1 MKKLLWFIIILFIA
15 CAHFAPADL
24 DEYESSIAEEKAAVI
39 YERGNTYFKEKAY
52 SNAINEFKKVIDKYK
67 NTEAYEPAL
76 YLIAF
81 SYFKLDKFKSA
92 GSLGEKFIKEFPN
105 SPYCLNATSLAGE
118 SYFQLGKDYKA
129 AYYLTKFYTQTKDST
144 KQKKAFDRIIKIL
157 PELSIKQLEKI
168 HRIFMADAIDEH
180 ILYNLAQ
187 IEAREGKKK
196 EAERDFN
203 LLLRRFPNTQYTF
216 EVEEYK
222 RFIGL
227 GTTTGRA
234 GILLSL
240 TGEYTNYGQ
249 ELLEIIKI
257 FNKKKNLPFSI
268 HYLDTKSDPIEAT
281 IAAAKLIDD
290 IHVDFLI
297 APIRLIEAFGVCGL
311 AYGKGIPVI
320 LPMTSEPKF
329 ETLPYIFT
337 AGQSDEE
344 QAKAIALYSMYDLGI
359 RKFAILYPDIAKYK
373 GVADFFAKEII
384 KNNREVVSM
393 VSFQPDSITLKWETE
408 TIEEKSPEAIFLP
421 MDKDMIIN
429 SAPQIA
435 YYGLEHIQLL
445 GIGTFNHEK
454 VPRLGE
460 KYVEGAIFAAPSAI
474 DSLTLMEFK
483 KQGYKE
489 GDFAAKFFYTLWRL
503 SELKK
508 YDRSALPG
516 LISKVLKYSKAS
528 NIYQIQNGEFK
539 KLAEVSK

>member
-1 MKKLLWFIIILFIA
+1 MKKLLWFVIILFIA
-15 CAHFAPADL
+15 CAHIKPTVL
-24 DEYESSIAEEKAAVI
+24 EKYEASIAEEKAAVI
-39 YERGNTYFKEKAY
+39 YERGNTYFKEKDY
-52 SNAINEFKKVIDKYK
+52 PNAINEFKKVIDKYK

-105 SPYCLNATSLAGE
+105 SSYYLNATSLAGE
-118 SYFQLGKDYKA
+118 SYFQLAKDYKA
-129 AYYLTKFYTQTKDST
+129 AYYLTKFYTQTNDST
-144 KQKKAFDRIIKIL
+144 KQKKAFVRIIKIL
-157 PELSIKQLEKI
+157 PELSIKQLEKL
-168 HRIFMADAIDEH
+168 HRIFMADAVDEH

-203 LLLRRFPNTQYTF
+203 LLLRRFPKTKYSF

-249 ELLEIIKI
+249 ELLEIINI
-257 FNKKKNLPFSI
+257 FNKKKLPFSL

-281 IAAAKLIDD
+281 VAAAKLIED

-329 ETLPYIFT
+329 ERIPHIFT

-344 QAKAIALYSMYDLGI
+344 QARAIAQYSMYDLGI
-359 RKFAILYPDIAKYK
+359 NKFAILYPNIAEYK
-373 GVADFFAKEII
+373 EVANCFAKEVI
-384 KNNREVVSM
+384 KNNREIVSM
-393 VSFQPDSITLKWETE
+393 VSFEPDSITLKWELKTM
-408 TIEEKSPEAIFLP
+408 EEKSPEAIFLS

-429 SAPQIA
+429 TAPQIA
-435 YYGLEHIQLL
+435 YYGLEHVQLL
-445 GIGTFNHEK
+445 GTSTFRHEK

-474 DSLTLMEFK
+474 DSLTLIEFK
-483 KQGYKE
+483 KQGYTE
-489 GDFAAKFFYTLWRL
+489 SDFAAKFFYTLWRL
-503 SELKK
+503 SGLKK

-516 LISKVLKYSKAS
+516 LISKILKHRKAS
-528 NIYQIQNGEFK
+528 NIYQIQNGEFE
-539 KLAEVSK
+539 KLTEVSK